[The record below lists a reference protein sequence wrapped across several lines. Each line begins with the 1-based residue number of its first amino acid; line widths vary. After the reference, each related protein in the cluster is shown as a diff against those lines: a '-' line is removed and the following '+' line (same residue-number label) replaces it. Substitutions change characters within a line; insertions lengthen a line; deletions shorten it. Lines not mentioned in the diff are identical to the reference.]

1 MLSHPKLF
9 KPIKTLFS
17 IWIPKNFQVT
27 ALNLLIVQES
37 AVASNLFIATM
48 CFLVPAHPMIPVAAV
63 TEATSNIASNRPP
76 PPSVKKY
83 WGRKGG
89 RFECRL
95 CYRSKRTHPT
105 HMKTPTYRYQY
116 MFLFFLK
123 CHITRMKYWDSVPFP
138 NHWNIFIILQH
149 TRTLNIRQS
158 LREMAGTVSLVLA
171 GPTQPLSRI
180 TCAFCIW
187 NRVGFKVSQ
196 EPKQDSS
203 TSTYGTADV
212 HLHHWNSPPR
222 RHTPNREGCT
232 HLHSHN
238 GIGWNRK

>member
-48 CFLVPAHPMIPVAAV
+48 CFLVPAHPMMAVAAV

-95 CYRSKRTHPT
+95 CCRSKRTHPT
-105 HMKTPTYRYQY
+105 PMKTPTYRYQY

-180 TCAFCIW
+180 TCAFCI
-187 NRVGFKVSQ
+187 
-196 EPKQDSS
+196 
-203 TSTYGTADV
+203 
-212 HLHHWNSPPR
+212 
-222 RHTPNREGCT
+222 
-232 HLHSHN
+232 
-238 GIGWNRK
+238 